1 MLRMSHLQGFNVK
14 RAGASFGWYALAYK
28 ATDTMTS
35 VSSGEQT
42 FDGEISD
49 VANIHSTVTESSKL
63 IIPAAWDGR
72 YGIVKF
78 GAESASSDMGLWPL
92 KNAST
97 FAGGGRLD
105 SATGGNQ
112 FNTITSAP
120 VLLTTGDEFEAH
132 FDLSAAVGLNTNEH
146 TWFSIELMPSTF
158 DGALAAMGSAQ
169 ALSAG
174 TFTALQFGGTDTYDA
189 NARHDPVTNN
199 TRMNTISG
207 DELVILYGGIE
218 SSTTSAGQL
227 VMDMQMSVGGGAA
240 ASFFGQPRCDAESSG
255 QDFLCCQSAVIS
267 VANPGTDYFVLQGF
281 HTAATNINATAHT
294 YFGIRKLPSD
304 TEYIL
309 LQLTADEDVGTDVNT
324 TIVWDSVVANTGPF
338 THSGAYV
345 VIDEDGWYEI
355 SANLT
360 FVSASGQS
368 SGRLQLDDA
377 DFYGMAERDSDTAGT
392 DAVNMVSAPVY
403 LTNGQQVSVKGYQ
416 VAGGD
421 VDAGDFTWFCVRK
434 IVPPTS

>member
-1 MLRMSHLQGFNVK
+1 MPSFMYI
-14 RAGASFGWYALAYK
+14 GARFGWYALVYK

-35 VSSGEQT
+35 GSSGEQT

-78 GAESASSDMGLWPL
+78 GAEANSSGIGLWPL
-92 KNAST
+92 KNGST
-97 FAGGGRLD
+97 FAGGGRQD
-105 SATGGNQ
+105 SITGGDQ

-120 VLLTTGDEFEAH
+120 VLLTAGDEFEAH
-132 FDLSAAVGLNTNEH
+132 FFLASAVGLTTNEH
-146 TWFSIELMPSTF
+146 TWFSIELLPTSF
-158 DGALAAMGSAQ
+158 DGALASKSGSQ
-169 ALSAG
+169 AISAG
-174 TFTALQFGGTDTYDA
+174 TLTAVQFDGTDTYDP

-207 DELVILYGGIE
+207 DELVILYGGIRT
-218 SSTTSAGQL
+218 STLASGQI
-227 VMDMQMSVGGGAA
+227 VMDMLMSVGGGAA
-240 ASFFGQPRCDAESSG
+240 ASFFGQPRCDAES
-255 QDFLCCQSAVIS
+255 DDEDHLCCQSAIIS
-267 VANPGTDYFVLQGF
+267 VPNPGTDYFVLQGF
-281 HTAATNINATAHT
+281 HTIATDIVASNHT

-309 LQLTADEDVGTDVNT
+309 LQLTADEDVGTGVNT

-345 VIDEDGWYEI
+345 VIDENGWYEI

-360 FVSASGQS
+360 FVSATGQS
-368 SGRLQLDDA
+368 SGKLQLDDA